1 VRLENR
7 PSAHKAHVIALTS
20 GILFLAVV
28 TGLKR
33 AVLSDP
39 DGRISD
45 APPFL
50 LTLPW
55 SFLVLETKSRA
66 WDFVAVIFSGGVNA
80 TLVYLMVRGLIKIAG
95 IRTASAV
102 LVPIALLVS
111 AAIWLS
117 NVIEHDAPI
126 RIVNGWQKN
135 GMWLATDQDGL
146 RAMAGANGIGADV
159 SGEMRNH
166 FIFVPNKTNGISTG
180 GGYLL
185 QDGRSLPDYF
195 A

>member
-1 VRLENR
+1 
-7 PSAHKAHVIALTS
+7 
-20 GILFLAVV
+20 
-28 TGLKR
+28 
-33 AVLSDP
+33 
-39 DGRISD
+39 
-45 APPFL
+45 
-50 LTLPW
+50 
-55 SFLVLETKSRA
+55 VLETKSRA